1 MDARRWMAQLEE
13 ALHRQFGERLVFLGL
28 QGSHARGEAG
38 PDSDIDAVVILDR
51 LTAEDLN
58 AYRTILDGMPFRE
71 QACGF
76 VCGMSELE
84 NWDPSDLL
92 SVCLDTLPVVGSL
105 DSVASKLTM
114 EDARR
119 AVQIGA
125 GNLYHGAVHNLLH
138 RRAERTLR
146 GLFKAAMFVLRMDCY
161 AQTGD
166 YVRDSGALA
175 QRLDGLKRRVADD
188 AIALRNGASVED
200 FDGLSER
207 LMALASGL
215 LEEYG
220 GRAQ

>member
-1 MDARRWMAQLEE
+1 MDVRRWMEQLEE

-28 QGSHARGEAG
+28 QGSHARGDAG

-51 LTAEDLN
+51 LTAEDLR
-58 AYRTILDGMPFRE
+58 AYRAILDDMPFRE
-71 QACGF
+71 RACGF

-92 SVCLDTLPVVGSL
+92 SVCLDTLPIVGSL
-105 DSVASKLTM
+105 DFAASKMTM

-119 AVQIGA
+119 AIQIGA

-138 RRAERTLR
+138 GRAERTLR
-146 GLFKAAMFVLRMDCY
+146 RLFKAAMFVLRMDCY
-161 AQTGD
+161 SKTGE
-166 YVRDSGALA
+166 YVRESSALA
-175 QRLDGLKRRVADD
+175 QRLDGLKRRVADE

-220 GRAQ
+220 GRAR